1 MNLRALWLLFA
12 QATVVFMAA
21 AFVAAGFWRLFMS
34 PSSYSA
40 AIARV
45 MPSVVSIYGRDG
57 GEINSVGAGI
67 IVSHDGDILTNYHL
81 VADRETVEVELGGKE
96 RHIATIAGIDPE
108 IDLAVLRISTSTK
121 LPAISFADNTP
132 PAPGDIVFAVGNPF
146 GLNNSASMGI
156 ISAVKRNKLGI
167 NRPGQEQFIQT
178 DAAINPGSSGGA
190 LANTDGELVGIN
202 TALFSRRRSGD
213 SPQGISFAVPVAAI
227 HRSYLALIQTAL
239 PEEDNIF
246 GAEVRPLPSRL
257 LAEIERMP
265 RPTTSPTVLISKI
278 WKDSIAA
285 QNGLLV
291 GDIVLAM
298 EGANAEQAAKIGHL
312 PSDTQRLH
320 VLRNGEKIT
329 LELSR
334 KN

>member
-1 MNLRALWLLFA
+1 MENSKNDMNLRALWLLFA

-108 IDLAVLRISTSTK
+108 IDLAVLRISTALSCPPSL
-121 LPAISFADNTP
+121 LPINTP

-167 NRPGQEQFIQT
+167 NRPGQEQLSKPMRPLT
-178 DAAINPGSSGGA
+178 P
-190 LANTDGELVGIN
+190 
-202 TALFSRRRSGD
+202 
-213 SPQGISFAVPVAAI
+213 AVPA
-227 HRSYLALIQTAL
+227 
-239 PEEDNIF
+239 
-246 GAEVRPLPSRL
+246 VRWPIPMVS
-257 LAEIERMP
+257 
-265 RPTTSPTVLISKI
+265 
-278 WKDSIAA
+278 
-285 QNGLLV
+285 
-291 GDIVLAM
+291 
-298 EGANAEQAAKIGHL
+298 
-312 PSDTQRLH
+312 
-320 VLRNGEKIT
+320 
-329 LELSR
+329 
-334 KN
+334 

>member
-1 MNLRALWLLFA
+1 
-12 QATVVFMAA
+12 MAA
-21 AFVAAGFWRLFMS
+21 RTT
-34 PSSYSA
+34 Y
-40 AIARV
+40 
-45 MPSVVSIYGRDG
+45 
-57 GEINSVGAGI
+57 
-67 IVSHDGDILTNYHL
+67 
-81 VADRETVEVELGGKE
+81 
-96 RHIATIAGIDPE
+96 RHNRRIDPE

-227 HRSYLALIQTAL
+227 HRFLSCTDTNRVAGRRQYLWRRSAPFA
-239 PEEDNIF
+239 F
-246 GAEVRPLPSRL
+246 SSAC
-257 LAEIERMP
+257 
-265 RPTTSPTVLISKI
+265 
-278 WKDSIAA
+278 
-285 QNGLLV
+285 
-291 GDIVLAM
+291 
-298 EGANAEQAAKIGHL
+298 
-312 PSDTQRLH
+312 
-320 VLRNGEKIT
+320 
-329 LELSR
+329 
-334 KN
+334 

>member
-1 MNLRALWLLFA
+1 MENSKNDMNLRALWLLFA

-121 LPAISFADNTP
+121 LPAISFAITP
-132 PAPGDIVFAVGNPF
+132 RRRRETSYLP
-146 GLNNSASMGI
+146 SAI
-156 ISAVKRNKLGI
+156 LSALTTRLPWALSVPLS
-167 NRPGQEQFIQT
+167 
-178 DAAINPGSSGGA
+178 AIN
-190 LANTDGELVGIN
+190 
-202 TALFSRRRSGD
+202 
-213 SPQGISFAVPVAAI
+213 
-227 HRSYLALIQTAL
+227 
-239 PEEDNIF
+239 
-246 GAEVRPLPSRL
+246 
-257 LAEIERMP
+257 
-265 RPTTSPTVLISKI
+265 
-278 WKDSIAA
+278 
-285 QNGLLV
+285 
-291 GDIVLAM
+291 
-298 EGANAEQAAKIGHL
+298 
-312 PSDTQRLH
+312 
-320 VLRNGEKIT
+320 
-329 LELSR
+329 
-334 KN
+334 